1 MNKRIVLSL
10 ALIGALGA
18 TAAGVHAQQHGD
30 GGPKMGRMMQVSPE
44 DRAAFFDARLAGIK
58 AGLKLAPDQDKLWP
72 AVESAARDNAKAMMD
87 MHEKMTVAGKPADPI
102 EGLRRGADAATA
114 RGEMMRKLAD
124 AAQPLYATLTE
135 EQKGRLPKLMHGMG
149 PMGMGGGDG
158 MGRHG
163 GGRGEGRRGDHGDR
177 N

>member
-18 TAAGVHAQQHGD
+18 TAAGVHAQQHRV
-30 GGPKMGRMMQVSPE
+30 GGPILARWTETSPE

-58 AGLKLAPDQDKLWP
+58 AGLRLTPDQDKLRP
-72 AVESAARDNAKAMMD
+72 AVESAARDNAKSMTELHD
-87 MHEKMTVAGKPADPI
+87 KMKAAGRPADPI

-124 AAQPLYATLTE
+124 AAQPLYATLSD
-135 EQKGRLPKLMHGMG
+135 EQKGRLPRLLH
-149 PMGMGGGDG
+149 GMGGG
-158 MGRHG
+158 RHG
-163 GGRGEGRRGDHGDR
+163 DGAGRRGWHGER